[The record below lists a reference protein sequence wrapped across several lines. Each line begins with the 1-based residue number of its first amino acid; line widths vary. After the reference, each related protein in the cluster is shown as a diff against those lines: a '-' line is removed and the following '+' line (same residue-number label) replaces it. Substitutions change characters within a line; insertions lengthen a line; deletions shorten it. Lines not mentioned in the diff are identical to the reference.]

1 MEEILERIRENPY
14 YYSSDIDRL
23 SPEERQI
30 IKEER
35 DRLFI
40 PIQQERKRR
49 EARKEEITEMRKNPS
64 EEQKL
69 INPVEFLENLLP
81 NLNNPGVSILVRYTD
96 NIFDVS
102 HARTQNRNLIPL
114 VSNKK
119 WKNLYIVKKNGKF
132 ELYFVDPKD
141 YPNRYNRTI
150 DAAVPYNP
158 FGQYKFPTRGSGIGD
173 DSRVIREYIFNKENV
188 SPLIINY
195 DRRNFYPNEPD
206 GTYGWYGQEPF
217 KEGHVKPFPVV
228 KVKGVNEIVRFLRN
242 KVILEINL
250 SEKRPGDN
258 FIRSKIVFSCLSKDC
273 YSFTHLV
280 SKIQRE
286 YRTYK
291 REALDKYQ
299 RRVNIL
305 RSADVTLPKDVAENI
320 VRRVYPH
327 KNFQKTNFGI
337 IPKKIKLVAKKLKI
351 KLTIRRGNK
360 RINKSLKVLKRQ
372 IKLKLKKMNKNK

>member
-1 MEEILERIRENPY
+1 MEEILERIQENPY
-14 YYSSDIDRL
+14 YYSRDIERL
-23 SPEERQI
+23 SPEQQQI

-40 PIQQERKRR
+40 PIEQERKCR
-49 EARKEEITEMRKNPS
+49 EMRKEELTEMRKNPS

-69 INPVEFLENLLP
+69 INPVQFLKNLFQ

-102 HARTQNRNLIPL
+102 HARYQNRNLIPL
-114 VSNKK
+114 VSHKK
-119 WKNLYIVKKNGKF
+119 WKNLYILKNNRKF

-141 YPNRYNRTI
+141 YPNKYNRTI

-173 DSRVIREYIFNKENV
+173 DSRINREYMFNNENI

-206 GTYGWYGQEPF
+206 GTYGWFGQEPF

-250 SEKRPGDN
+250 AEKRPRDS
-258 FIRSKIVFSCLSKDC
+258 FIRSKVIFSCLSKDC

-280 SKIQRE
+280 SGIQRA
-286 YRTYK
+286 YRTHK
-291 REALDKYQ
+291 REELDKYQ

-372 IKLKLKKMNKNK
+372 IKLKINKRI